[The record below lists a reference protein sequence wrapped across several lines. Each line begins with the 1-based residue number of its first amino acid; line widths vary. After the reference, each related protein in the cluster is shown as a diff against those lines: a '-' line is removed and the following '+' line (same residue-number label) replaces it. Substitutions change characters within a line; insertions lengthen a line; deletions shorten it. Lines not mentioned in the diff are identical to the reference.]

1 MVAPTLQESFLKL
14 QTMKRSDV
22 SNDSIKTDERGGPG
36 IDLDPA
42 FWGVFLWTKKKKTGE
57 MKLTT
62 VGLERSNWAIVKQ
75 PGWND

>member
-42 FWGVFLWTKKKKTGE
+42 FWRVFLWTKKKKTGE
-57 MKLTT
+57 VKLTT